1 MDAGGRLVTLAEVKE
16 ILERE
21 QSERGE
27 LNYEQKLALE
37 HARAFARLSA
47 EKANELLAKLQE
59 VKKVSA
65 AHAIKIV
72 DTMPTNADDVRA
84 IFAKERF
91 QLEKE
96 EIDKVLELV
105 LAYAG

>member
-1 MDAGGRLVTLAEVKE
+1 MDGRLVTLAEVKE

-27 LNYEQKLALE
+27 LNYEQKLASE
-37 HARAFARLSA
+37 HSRAFARLSR
-47 EKANELLAKLQE
+47 EKANELLAKLQG
-59 VKKVSA
+59 VKKVSP

-72 DTMPTNADDVRA
+72 DTLPTNADDVRA

-96 EIDKVLELV
+96 EIDSIIALV
-105 LAYAG
+105 TAYSG